1 VITQN
6 VDDLHERAGSK
17 NVAFAW
23 RIIESV
29 VQKTNTF

>member
-1 VITQN
+1 

-23 RIIESV
+23 RIIESE
-29 VQKTNTF
+29 VQKTNHFD